1 MNMRPTNGKHYE
13 PIKPLDEDEPEPMPV
28 RPLLRNHPVD
38 DAGVGEYDEFEDN
51 YSGEFRHLICSNQDT
66 LSSYLDELEDL
77 DELGVN
83 LAYTRPVAK
92 FRRTKPRKSEF

>member
-1 MNMRPTNGKHYE
+1 MRSRTGKHYE
-13 PIKPLDEDEPEPMPV
+13 SFKNPDEDNLEPTPL

-38 DAGVGEYDEFEDN
+38 DMGIGEFDEFEDN
-51 YSGEFRHLICSNQDT
+51 YSGEVRYLISSNQDA

-77 DELGVN
+77 DELGVS